1 MVSDAPGQVSRDA
14 IQAVLTRIGAAW
26 TELTGVLDAIP
37 DEREEEPGVTG
48 EWSVKDV
55 AGHIAFWIGHDLANA
70 ERILRGEPVHVA
82 DWADINEQEV
92 AKRAGLAPG
101 EVRAELERNHA
112 RLISLL
118 SELQPDHPAAADVLG
133 MVEEDATGHIYEH
146 LTEIRAWW
154 NRTSA
159 S

>member
-1 MVSDAPGQVSRDA
+1 MVADAPGQVSREA
-14 IQAVLTRIGAAW
+14 IQSLLMRIGAAW

-55 AGHIAFWIGHDLANA
+55 AGHIAYWIGHDTDNA
-70 ERILRGEPVHVA
+70 ERLLRGEPVQPV
-82 DWADINEQEV
+82 DWQQVNPQEA

-112 RLISLL
+112 RLVALL
-118 SELQPDHPAAADVLG
+118 SGLQPDNPVATEVLALVG
-133 MVEEDATGHIYEH
+133 EDATDHIYEH
-146 LTEIRAWW
+146 LAEVRSWW
-154 NRTSA
+154 ERTSA
-159 S
+159 